1 MFEAVD
7 CLEERRVEIATFY
20 LQQEAD
26 NWWSMMGPMYR
37 QEGEFRWTD
46 LKARM
51 RDRFYPEHV
60 KSAKYEEFLHLRQ
73 GTTSI
78 QDYYAKYLELAR
90 FVPALAPDE
99 PSKARKF
106 VSGLNFE
113 TQKAVCVFECQTLGE
128 AYSKAAKHYRIQQMQ
143 KEVREK
149 VVLRSPKGKRVS
161 YKGAASLS
169 DVRLI
174 SMAKM
179 RKYVG
184 KRCEV
189 FLCMVED
196 LNVEK
201 KGIEQIPVVRE
212 FPDIFPEEIPGF
224 PPQREVEFTLDLVP
238 GTTPISKTPY

>member
-7 CLEERRVEIATFY
+7 CPEERRVEIATFY

-37 QEGEFRWTD
+37 QEGEFQWTD

-78 QDYYAKYLELAR
+78 QDYFAKYLELAR

-106 VSGLNFE
+106 
-113 TQKAVCVFECQTLGE
+113 CQTLGE

-149 VVLRSPKGKRVS
+149 GKRRFEGS
-161 YKGAASLS
+161 SKGGEKKS
-169 DVRLI
+169 
-174 SMAKM
+174 KM
-179 RKYVG
+179 SQGETVQEYQRSGIPRPRRDYPTQSAGMTGRGWMKERHFHC
-184 KRCEV
+184 KRCGKDHPGV
-189 FLCMVED
+189 DCIGMPVECF
-196 LNVEK
+196 NCGK
-201 KGIEQIPVVRE
+201 KGHHSFECQTSTRE
-212 FPDIFPEEIPGF
+212 RSFCPSQSQG
-224 PPQREVEFTLDLVP
+224 
-238 GTTPISKTPY
+238 KTQ